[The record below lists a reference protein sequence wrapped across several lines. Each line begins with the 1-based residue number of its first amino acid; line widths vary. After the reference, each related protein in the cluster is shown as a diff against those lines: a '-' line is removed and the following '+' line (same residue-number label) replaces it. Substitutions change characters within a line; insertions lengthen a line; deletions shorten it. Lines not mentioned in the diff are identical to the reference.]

1 MMTNADR
8 RMILLRINILYA
20 SPPDLKPGNGNDDA
34 SHEYAKRAWEYFQR
48 KQQQQQQKEQ
58 KNSTCSATN
67 IRFGTISM
75 GQLTYLDPQISTTDT
90 PTSTT
95 TTSIPGLPPYCG
107 MIVEETYG
115 REPDDAIASSSSSS
129 NDASSSS
136 PRSTSTSRM
145 IQDVNL
151 MLLSCTADGSVNRS
165 VRKILRA
172 LSKEKKSPP
181 PATAAATARGSSTTT
196 HTTAT
201 ADDPPPQ
208 PQQQA
213 VVVVDQT
220 HKIHTITTTG
230 CGLLGHARCDNSAK
244 QMAETIFQS
253 GRKFEKQVA
262 AYGGGSQTTTTTN
275 PMPSRILPRLE
286 TQVELIGPEVEFD
299 PWLATI
305 LTTVLEASR

>member
-1 MMTNADR
+1 
-8 RMILLRINILYA
+8 
-20 SPPDLKPGNGNDDA
+20 
-34 SHEYAKRAWEYFQR
+34 
-48 KQQQQQQKEQ
+48 
-58 KNSTCSATN
+58 
-67 IRFGTISM
+67 
-75 GQLTYLDPQISTTDT
+75 
-90 PTSTT
+90 
-95 TTSIPGLPPYCG
+95 
-107 MIVEETYG
+107 
-115 REPDDAIASSSSSS
+115 
-129 NDASSSS
+129 
-136 PRSTSTSRM
+136 
-145 IQDVNL
+145 

-181 PATAAATARGSSTTT
+181 STTARGTATTIHTTT
-196 HTTAT
+196 IAT

-253 GRKFEKQVA
+253 GRKFEKQVS

-305 LTTVLEASR
+305 LTNVLEASR

>member
-8 RMILLRINILYA
+8 RMILLRVNILYA
-20 SPPDLKPGNGNDDA
+20 SPPDLKPGNADDDA

-48 KQQQQQQKEQ
+48 KQQQQQKEQ

-67 IRFGTISM
+67 IRFGTIAM
-75 GQLTYLDPQISTTDT
+75 GQLTYMDPQISTTET
-90 PTSTT
+90 PTATT
-95 TTSIPGLPPYCG
+95 TTSVPGLPPYCG

-115 REPDDAIASSSSSS
+115 REHADAIASSSSSS

-136 PRSTSTSRM
+136 SPQSTSTSSM
-145 IQDVNL
+145 IQDINL

-172 LSKEKKSPP
+172 LSKEKKSP
-181 PATAAATARGSSTTT
+181 ATAAATARGTATTIHT
-196 HTTAT
+196 STTAT
-201 ADDPPPQ
+201 ADDLQP

-213 VVVVDQT
+213 IVVDQT
-220 HKIHTITTTG
+220 HKTHTITITG

-253 GRKFEKQVA
+253 GRKFEKQVS
-262 AYGGGSQTTTTTN
+262 AYGGGNHATMTN
-275 PMPSRILPRLE
+275 HMPSRILPRLE

-305 LTTVLEASR
+305 LTNVLEASR